1 MKRRHLITFGLI
13 ILTVVTAVQ
22 VQALTVNDLTV
33 VLGCTS
39 WSYYSYTFTLD
50 RDNTGSGQEAFY
62 IEARDGNGTLIHRYP
77 SSGVVLL
84 ALGNYGEGGQTGVNY
99 NVTNPAADPITYRWI
114 SVAGNALDEQIA
126 YETVQ
131 NPGCGTPPPTDPPPT
146 DPPPTD
152 PSPTDPP
159 PTVTATPTPSPFSTP
174 APEEGQFNPRDLRLN
189 RSNKDRAAPVAIY
202 CMAHGIQVRVINE
215 GGRGIDPP
223 AINLF
228 FEEIE
233 AAGIPSGNHL
243 LLAEAQGIQLWR
255 LTDGGFQVNTSYP
268 DGSGKPYIVYWDS
281 CPYSQ
286 VTTLAS

>member
-1 MKRRHLITFGLI
+1 MRRRHLITLGLI
-13 ILTVVTAVQ
+13 ILTIVTAVQ
-22 VQALTVNDLTV
+22 VQALTLNGLTV
-33 VLGCTS
+33 EFGCTS

-62 IEARDGNGTLIHRYP
+62 IEIVDGNGVLLHRYP
-77 SSGVVLL
+77 SSGT
-84 ALGNYGEGGQTGVNY
+84 AAFSLGTYWEGDNIGVGY
-99 NVTNPAADPITYRWI
+99 NVTNPTADPITLRWV
-114 SVAGNALDEQIA
+114 SVAGNGFDEQVPYIA
-126 YETVQ
+126 VQ
-131 NPGCGTPPPTDPPPT
+131 SPGCGTPPPTDPPPT

-152 PSPTDPP
+152 PPPTDPP

-215 GGRGIDPP
+215 DGRGIDPP

-243 LLAEAQGIQLWR
+243 LLAEAQGVQLWR
-255 LTDGGFQVNTSYP
+255 LTDGGFQVNTYYP
-268 DGSGKPYIVYWDS
+268 DDPGKLYAVYWDG